1 MAERKT
7 ILVID
12 DSELIQ
18 RLVAT
23 RLSDLGV
30 EIVEALDGR
39 TGLQLADR
47 LQHKVGM
54 LDVERQEVDGFEV
67 CAKLKLAPA
76 TVDIPVIFITGLD
89 TSIDK
94 VRGFDLGAIDYITK
108 PFDPAELRA
117 RVRSALKL
125 KSLMDMLSSQA
136 KLDGLTGLHNR
147 RYFDERLT
155 QEIAAGQR
163 YKKPVGLLLLDI
175 DEFKQIN
182 DRNGHPLGD
191 KVIVRFAELINAAC
205 RTTDIPCRYGGDEF
219 AIILPESDKGQSEK
233 LADRLHEIIHGD
245 VELQSLIDTRITP
258 SIGAACALP
267 DSDTDASGLLLK
279 ADSALYDS
287 KKAGRDRVTMA
298 A

>member
-18 RLVAT
+18 RLVAS

-30 EIVEALDGR
+30 QIVEALDGR
-39 TGLQLADR
+39 TGLELAER
-47 LQHKVGM
+47 LQPHLVLLDIGM
-54 LDVERQEVDGFEV
+54 PEMDGFEV
-67 CAKLKLAPA
+67 CAKLKLDPA

-89 TSIDK
+89 TSVDK

-136 KLDGLTGLHNR
+136 KLDGMTGLHNR
-147 RYFDERLT
+147 RYFDERLA

-191 KVIVRFAELINAAC
+191 KVIVRFAELIHSAC
-205 RTTDIPCRYGGDEF
+205 RAADIPCRYGGDEF
-219 AIILPESDKGQSEK
+219 ALILPESDKAQSEK

-245 VELQSLIDTRITP
+245 VELQSLIDARITP
-258 SIGAACALP
+258 SIGVACALP